1 MGHIDTDLFKML
13 NFSNQDKVSLIKVLT
28 DSRNPIIKY
37 IVGNSGA

>member
-13 NFSNQDKVSLIKVLT
+13 NFSNHDKVSLIKVLT

-37 IVGNSGA
+37 IVGNRGA